1 MSLELVSCLGGS
13 VVVLDGIR
21 NVFRGAGKNFSS
33 SAKVAALLHLHHFSK
48 WKTLPCNAGWLV
60 PLFSPFPSPGS
71 IPLPIS
77 KEDSSLFR
85 SHLWVSLKEEAT
97 QRSHSSKQHLC
108 RVYYFKESL
117 NLHLV
122 FKSKLYI
129 FVGEKQLWSNAL
141 GACGIRLT
149 YAKRTQLQKLN
160 YFSLDWEQIYRNG
173 YKSQIWLLIKPDF
186 LIKSSIV

>member
-1 MSLELVSCLGGS
+1 MSAHFPSSVKLG
-13 VVVLDGIR
+13 I
-21 NVFRGAGKNFSS
+21 
-33 SAKVAALLHLHHFSK
+33 LLLCHFFPLSK
-48 WKTLPCNAGWLV
+48 SKTFLCNTDWLF
-60 PLFSPFPSPGS
+60 PLFYCCVAFSPLLLPLGWSNFPSPKMTLVS
-71 IPLPIS
+71 SYPTS
-77 KEDSSLFR
+77 KSKRRQFKS
-85 SHLWVSLKEEAT
+85 
-97 QRSHSSKQHLC
+97 QRVPKKHLC
-108 RVYYFKESL
+108 RVYYFKEPL

-129 FVGEKQLWSNAL
+129 FMGKKKNCLWSNAL
-141 GACGIRLT
+141 GACCIRLT